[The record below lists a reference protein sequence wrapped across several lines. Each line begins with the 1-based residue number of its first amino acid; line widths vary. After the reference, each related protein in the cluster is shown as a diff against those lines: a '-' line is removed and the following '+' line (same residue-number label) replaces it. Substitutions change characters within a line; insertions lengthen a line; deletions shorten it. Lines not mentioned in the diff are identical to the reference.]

1 MPDKFGSN
9 PLGESA
15 NKDVSGGSLGGLD
28 STKDQGLSPLSSSQV
43 RSPIEVAADDIG
55 RKDPFS
61 SPSGLNGIDSPGQST
76 VSTEPTVSATNANVG
91 PTPLNNIVDKVA
103 PDDSSP
109 APNTDDFLKS
119 ILNENNQTSPASSP
133 SAQGDRQILPP
144 APAVDPSNVK
154 QPNSAFSP
162 VVEDP
167 NPVSSSP
174 GGGLENVGGKA
185 VSEDLITSMQK
196 PPAPAKSYRVLSIVA
211 IIVIIALAG
220 YSIYSIFFAKPKT
233 VETPVGESVSIS
245 SPTANDSISQTAITQ
260 FALDEQ
266 RKTDLMQIQ
275 QALISYAASN
285 GSMYPVSSELVNLNS
300 PGNLLEKE
308 LVPNYLSRLPADPDT
323 AKFYA
328 YKSSDG
334 KTFSLTAVLENV
346 SDSSAQVQGGKAIY
360 TVTPETVP
368 AYVSTSQSVTAESG
382 TVLDT
387 GNTTLT
393 PVSSGSFG
401 F

>member
-1 MPDKFGSN
+1 MPDQFGSN
-9 PLGESA
+9 PLRESVK
-15 NKDVSGGSLGGLD
+15 KDVSNSSLGGLD

-43 RSPIEVAADDIG
+43 RSPIEVATDEVE
-55 RKDPFS
+55 RKGPIS
-61 SPSGLNGIDSPGQST
+61 SPSGLNGIDNPGQPT
-76 VSTEPTVSATNANVG
+76 VAAEPAVSTTNTTVG
-91 PTPLNNIVDKVA
+91 PTPLNNTDDKVA

-119 ILNENNQTSPASSP
+119 ILNENNQTSSASSA
-133 SAQGDRQILPP
+133 SAQGDSQVLPP
-144 APAVDPSNVK
+144 APTVDLSHVE
-154 QPNSAFSP
+154 QPNNAFNP
-162 VVEDP
+162 VAEDP
-167 NPVSSSP
+167 NPVFSSP
-174 GGGLENVGGKA
+174 GSGTENAGGKA

-211 IIVIIALAG
+211 IVVIVALAG

-233 VETPVGESVSIS
+233 VETPVGESVAIS
-245 SPTANDSISQTAITQ
+245 SPIANDSISQTAVAQ

-285 GSMYPVSSELVNLNS
+285 GSMYPMSSELVNLNS

-323 AKFYA
+323 VKFYA

-334 KTFSLTAVLENV
+334 KTFALTAVLENV
-346 SDSSAQVQGGKAIY
+346 SDSSAQVQGDKAIY

-368 AYVSTSQSVTAESG
+368 AYASTSQSVTAENGS
-382 TVLDT
+382 VLDT
-387 GNTTLT
+387 ANSTLT